1 MTAPRVPAGRAALP
15 YVLFFGS
22 GFAALVY
29 QVVWQRLLVIFSGS
43 DIQSTTIIVAAFMA
57 GLGCGSVGGG
67 RIADR
72 LSASAGLM
80 AFAAA
85 ELAIAGFGVVSAS
98 LYYDVLYQRLGDL
111 PWSLGT
117 RAAILFVSLLWPLS
131 SWGCRCRCSRAR

>member
-1 MTAPRVPAGRAALP
+1 
-15 YVLFFGS
+15 
-22 GFAALVY
+22 
-29 QVVWQRLLVIFSGS
+29 
-43 DIQSTTIIVAAFMA
+43 MA

-117 RAAILFVSLLWPLS
+117 RAAILFVSLLWPTFFMGVSLPLLA
-131 SWGCRCRCSRAR
+131 RALAKTIERAE